1 MQTGSP
7 PFADATRHAYLLVTM
22 PAVSPRSHPRFLCG
36 SKNYPACAHPG
47 PAPMGSD
54 AISCGNE
61 VVGANWCD
69 CADAVG
75 LVRLSMAKA
84 GPRRRLGRRRGWD
97 N

>member
-1 MQTGSP
+1 
-7 PFADATRHAYLLVTM
+7 
-22 PAVSPRSHPRFLCG
+22 
-36 SKNYPACAHPG
+36 
-47 PAPMGSD
+47 MGSD

-97 N
+97 NWWLCLSCRQPLPVV